1 MYVTDWEKIFI
12 NAYEWD
18 KGLVPKICKN
28 YSYKLMLKKQ
38 LKFEQTLHDK
48 DKQLVN
54 KHVEKCSTLSFIK

>member
-1 MYVTDWEKIFI
+1 
-12 NAYEWD
+12 
-18 KGLVPKICKN
+18 
-28 YSYKLMLKKQ
+28 MLKKQ